1 MTEQMDRA
9 ESLERLADEIKDIRI
24 AMLTTVDDDGML
36 RSRPMGTHDLADD
49 GTLWFFTYADAPK
62 VDEVER
68 EQQVNVNY
76 AKPDD
81 NRWVSISGL
90 ADLVRDREKM
100 EELWKPFLR
109 TWFPK
114 GVDDPELALLR
125 VRIEKAEVWDESNN
139 PIVYAA
145 GLAKAVVTGRSSGT
159 GSGEK
164 LDLQ

>member
-1 MTEQMDRA
+1 MTEQTGRA
-9 ESLERLADEIKDIRI
+9 ESVKRLADEIKDIRI

-49 GTLWFFTYADAPK
+49 GTLWFFTHADAPK
-62 VDEVER
+62 VEEVER
-68 EQQVNVNY
+68 EHQVNVNY

-90 ADLVRDREKM
+90 ADLVRDRSKM

-114 GVDDPELALLR
+114 GLDDPELALLR
-125 VRIEKAEVWDESNN
+125 VRVEKAEIWDESGS
-139 PIVYAA
+139 PLVVGF
-145 GLAKAVVTGRSSGT
+145 GLAKALVTGQPSGA
-159 GSGEK
+159 GQGEK
-164 LDLQ
+164 LQMQ